1 MLLTTAIEAVASQ
14 KIKEVTMDHLV
25 YLESAKEL
33 KALISGEKTM
43 IARASM
49 GKKRPYGKVESG
61 DTLFFLAGFNPKV
74 KAMAKVKKGSSAEME
89 DKLTVSIRKHYS
101 KILSPE
107 PQVTLFEKRYLVLVE
122 MEKAHHIVP
131 FALSEGVHGS
141 PGDWLVVENI
151 DEAIG

>member
-1 MLLTTAIEAVASQ
+1 
-14 KIKEVTMDHLV
+14 MDHLV

-33 KALISGEKTM
+33 QALMSGEKTM

-74 KAMAKVKKGSSAEME
+74 KAMATVKKGSSAEIE
-89 DKLTVSIRKHYS
+89 EPLASSIRKHYG

-107 PQVTLFEKRYLVLVE
+107 PQGAMFSKRYVVLVE
-122 MEKAHHIVP
+122 LEKAHHIVP
-131 FALSEGVHGS
+131 FSVSDEVHGS
-141 PGDWLVVENI
+141 PGDWLVIENI
-151 DEAIG
+151 DEAIS